1 MNREV
6 NDMKKIVLI
15 SILSGF
21 VSLCAF
27 AQDDMYFIPK
37 KVDKAEQRQ
46 EIDIPVGY
54 VGNAPLRD
62 VDEYN
67 RRGQFASQYF
77 MLDSAAAYNDVIDFT
92 VDTAYVAG
100 NDSLLMY
107 DDDFDYA
114 YNPEDDYV
122 YSRRMSRYDDFYW
135 YDPWYYGWYGYGPY
149 WYGRPYWYAGVWYDP
164 WYDPW
169 FYGWSRP
176 WGWYYPSHWHVAYRP
191 YRGVTGTSNHSR
203 PGVNRNNGA
212 RYNRVSRFN
221 RNQNSVNRR
230 FPDNNNVNRQNS
242 NRSSFGGNRN
252 SFSRPSGTSS
262 FGGNRSGGGFRG
274 GSFGGGRSGG
284 GRFGGRR

>member
-1 MNREV
+1 MNV
-6 NDMKKIVLI
+6 KKIVC
-15 SILSGF
+15 G
-21 VSLCAF
+21 VSLFCLVSSGIQ

-37 KVDKAEQRQ
+37 KVDKAEMAEERSTVR
-46 EIDIPVGY
+46 ITPM
-54 VGNAPLRD
+54 RD

-67 RRGQFASQYF
+67 RRGQLPGHYQSVD
-77 MLDSAAAYNDVIDFT
+77 LDTLYSDVIIIDS
-92 VDTAYVAG
+92 VSADTIVGDALAV
-100 NDSLLMY
+100 
-107 DDDFDYA
+107 DDFDYA
-114 YNPEDDYV
+114 YDPEDDYT
-122 YSRRMSRYDDFYW
+122 YSRRLSRYDDFYW
-135 YDPWYYGWYGYGPY
+135 HDPWYYGWYGYGPY
-149 WYGRPYWYAGVWYDP
+149 WYGSPYWYAGWWYDP

-230 FPDNNNVNRQNS
+230 FPDNNNINRQNS